1 MPSLEREGAVSELRL
16 YVHPTCYSSYT
27 LLKYLAS
34 KGLMGSTRLV
44 SLTEPWEAVSS
55 GIVSVPW
62 LSLNGEPAA
71 ADPVRGEEVEAIIRG
86 ANISPPR
93 DPLKAYMDS
102 VLASSYASSLALL
115 HGSLEPAAFT
125 SLAKAALRYP
135 LTRLDPGPLLE
146 TVKSEGR
153 SLYES
158 FEARIARV
166 VAVSYVRELYWASGG
181 LLRPGDLRVD
191 RLSVAAWL
199 MAKASVGRAG
209 LPSNPVRANWDGI
222 EVVVGIVEGR
232 GDSILEDVRREQA
245 TIYGDLEYL
254 KLLGL

>member
-1 MPSLEREGAVSELRL
+1 MEREGAVGELRI
-16 YVHPTCYSSYT
+16 YVHPTCYSSYK

-34 KGLMGSTRLV
+34 KGLMGSVKLV
-44 SLTEPWEAVSS
+44 SLAEPWEAVSS

-62 LSLNGEPAA
+62 LSLDGEPAA
-71 ADPVRGEEVEAIIRG
+71 VDPVDGEEVEAIIRG
-86 ANISPPR
+86 VKLNPPR
-93 DPLKAYMDS
+93 DVLKAYMDS
-102 VLASSYASSLALL
+102 ILASSYASSVALL
-115 HGSLEPAAFT
+115 HGSLEPVAFR

-135 LTRLDPGPLLE
+135 LTRLDPEPLLE

-153 SLYES
+153 SLYGDL
-158 FEARIARV
+158 EAKIARV
-166 VAVSYVRELYWASGG
+166 VAVNYVRELYWASGG
-181 LLRPGDLRVD
+181 SLEPGDLRVD

-199 MAKASVGRAG
+199 IAKASVGRAG
-209 LPSNPVRANWDGI
+209 LPFNPVRANWDGVDI
-222 EVVVGIVEGR
+222 VVSMVESR